1 VTSDKKSQIIKLV
14 QTNPGIQYSELMRMS
29 GMKNGV
35 LSHHTRKLEQKGA
48 ISVQRTPRVTRY
60 YPLGLDKEE
69 TLLITNLRQET
80 PRNILIALLEEEPL
94 SFGTITNKVKRSQS
108 TISLNLTQLI
118 QDEIIESNFV
128 NLKRTFKIKNRDL
141 IQKTIGKYR
150 PDIIE
155 QASDRLGD
163 ILSSL

>member
-1 VTSDKKSQIIKLV
+1 MTNDKKSQIVELV

-35 LSHHTRKLEQKGA
+35 LSHHTRKLEQKGI

-60 YPLGLDKEE
+60 YPLGLAKEE
-69 TLLITNLRQET
+69 IMLITNLRQET
-80 PRNILIALLEEEPL
+80 PRNILVTLLEEEPL
-94 SFGTITNKVKRSQS
+94 SFATIVNKIKRSQS
-108 TISLNLTQLI
+108 TVSLNLTQLI
-118 QDEIIESNFV
+118 QDEIIESNFI
-128 NLKRTFKIKNRDL
+128 NLRRTFKIKNKEL
-141 IQKTIGKYR
+141 VKKTIGKYR

-163 ILSSL
+163 IFSSL